1 MPCRSNRVR
10 VRNVDMEKKYYVC
23 TGCGLLCDDIEV
35 ESEENKVNKVYTAC
49 RVGVAHMKEAR
60 GEADFRVDNKPV
72 DEATA
77 IREAASILKNAKNP
91 LIFGLGTSTDET
103 QKTAIELAKK
113 INATLDDTSSFCLGS
128 LVEAIINEK
137 IKTCTLDDIR
147 NKADVII
154 FWGTD
159 PSDSHPRHL
168 SKYSYFP
175 RGREKQKGWEEE
187 RTAIAIDV
195 RKSHTAK
202 ICGNYFFQ
210 IPPKGDTEFID
221 ALIAGLSGK
230 LPKTSYNYPPKK
242 ILELANIL
250 KGAKF
255 GVVFVG
261 RGLIYSLESLEPLLK
276 LMKVL
281 NEKANFHLIPM
292 VSSYNTMGFNEKLFA
307 ETGHVNSVKF
317 ENGTV
322 KHGPEYSIVES
333 LKAKTVDAALIIGSD
348 PLSILPRSV
357 AKNLLEIPVIS
368 ISHYETL
375 TSKHAKVHINSTI
388 GGVESGGSATRMDG
402 VKVSFEPVIETNY
415 PSDDAVLKKI
425 MEAL

>member
-1 MPCRSNRVR
+1 MCEEA
-10 VRNVDMEKKYYVC
+10 DMEKNYYVC

-35 ESEENKVNKVYTAC
+35 ESEKNKINKVYTAC

-60 GEADFRVDNKPV
+60 NEATFLVDDKPV

-77 IREAASILKNAKNP
+77 VSKAVAILKNAKNP
-91 LIFGLGTSTDET
+91 LIFGLGNSSNET

-113 INATLDDTSSFCLGS
+113 INATLDDTSSFCLGP
-128 LVEAIINEK
+128 LAEALIQDK
-137 IKTCTLDDIR
+137 LKTCTLDDVR
-147 NKADVII
+147 NKADVLIY
-154 FWGTD
+154 WGTD

-168 SKYSYFP
+168 SKHSYFP
-175 RGREKQKGWEEE
+175 RGREKQRGWEEE

-210 IPPKGDTEFID
+210 IPPKGDAEFID
-221 ALIAGLSGK
+221 ALIAGISGK

-255 GVVFVG
+255 GVIFVG
-261 RGLIYSLESLEPLLK
+261 RGLTDSLENLEPLFR
-276 LMKVL
+276 LMKIL
-281 NEKANFHLIPM
+281 NEKANFHLMPM
-292 VSSYNTMGFNEKLFA
+292 VRSYNTMGFNENLFA
-307 ETGHVNSVKF
+307 ETGYVNSVKF
-317 ENGTV
+317 ENGDV

-348 PLSILPRSV
+348 PLLILPRSI
-357 AKNLLEIPVIS
+357 AKNMLDIPVIS
-368 ISHYETL
+368 MDHCETM
-375 TSKHAKVHINSTI
+375 TSKHAKVHINTAIS
-388 GGVESGGSATRMDG
+388 GVESGGSAIRMDG
-402 VKVSFEPVIETNY
+402 VKVNFEPAIETKH
-415 PSDDAVLKKI
+415 PSDEVILKKI

>member
-1 MPCRSNRVR
+1 
-10 VRNVDMEKKYYVC
+10 MEKNYHVC

-35 ESEENKVNKVYTAC
+35 ESEKNIINKVYTAC
-49 RVGVAHMKEAR
+49 RVGVAHMKE
-60 GEADFRVDNKPV
+60 GKEKVIFRVDNKPV

-77 IREAASILKNAKNP
+77 VSEAAAILKNAKNP
-91 LIFGLGTSTDET
+91 LIFGLGTSTNET
-103 QKTAIELAKK
+103 HKLAIELARKT
-113 INATLDDTSSFCLGS
+113 NATLDDTSSFCLGR
-128 LVEAIINEK
+128 LVEALIQDK
-137 IKTCTLDDIR
+137 IKTCTLDDVR
-147 NKADVII
+147 NKADVVI
-154 FWGTD
+154 FWGAD

-175 RGREKQKGWEEE
+175 RGSEKQRGWEEE
-187 RTAIAIDV
+187 RTAIAIDI

-210 IPPKGDTEFID
+210 IPPGGDTEFID

-255 GVVFVG
+255 GIIFAG
-261 RGLIYSLESLEPLLK
+261 LGLIYSLENLEPLFR
-276 LMKVL
+276 LMKAL
-281 NEKANFHLIPM
+281 NEKANFHLVPM
-292 VSSYNTMGFNEKLFA
+292 VGHYNMRGFNENLFA
-307 ETGHVNSVKF
+307 ETGYVNSVKF
-317 ENGTV
+317 ENGIV

-348 PLSILPRSV
+348 PLSSLPRSIS
-357 AKNLLEIPVIS
+357 KNLLEIPVIS
-368 ISHYETL
+368 MDPCETL
-375 TSKHAKVHINSTI
+375 TSRNAKVYINTAIS
-388 GGVESGGSATRMDG
+388 GVESGGTATRMDG
-402 VKVSFEPVIETNY
+402 TKVSFKPVVETNHL
-415 PSDDAVLKKI
+415 SDEAILKKI

>member
-1 MPCRSNRVR
+1 
-10 VRNVDMEKKYYVC
+10 MEKNYHVC
-23 TGCGLLCDDIEV
+23 TGCGLLCDDIELDV
-35 ESEENKVNKVYTAC
+35 EQNKINKVLTAC
-49 RVGVAHMKEAR
+49 RIGVAHMKEGK
-60 GEADFRVDNKPV
+60 GEAIFRVDNKPV
-72 DEATA
+72 DEAKA
-77 IREAASILKNAKNP
+77 ISEAASILKNAKNP
-91 LIFGLGTSTDET
+91 LIFGLGASTSET

-128 LVEAIINEK
+128 LVEALINDK
-137 IKTCTLDDIR
+137 FKTCTLDDIR

-175 RGREKQKGWEEE
+175 RGKEKQRGWEEE

-210 IPPKGDTEFID
+210 IPQGGDAEFVEAI
-221 ALIAGLSGK
+221 IAALSGK
-230 LPKTSYNYPPKK
+230 LPKTSFNYPPKK

-255 GVVFVG
+255 GVIFAG
-261 RGLIYSLESLEPLLK
+261 RGLVHSLENLEPLFR

-281 NEKANFHLIPM
+281 NEKANFHLMPM
-292 VSSYNTMGFNEKLFA
+292 SGNYNTMGFNENLFA
-307 ETGHVNSVKF
+307 ETGYVNRVKF

-322 KHGPEYSIVES
+322 LHGPEYSIVES
-333 LKAKTVDAALIIGSD
+333 LKAKKVDAALIIDAD
-348 PLSILPRSV
+348 PFSILPRSIV
-357 AKNLLEIPVIS
+357 KNLLEIPVIT
-368 ISHYETL
+368 IDPYETL
-375 TSKHAKVHINSTI
+375 TSRHSKVYINTAIS
-388 GGVESGGSATRMDG
+388 GVEAGGSATRMDR
-402 VKVSFEPVIETNY
+402 VKVSFEPVIETNRS
-415 PSDDAVLKKI
+415 SDEAILKKI

>member
-1 MPCRSNRVR
+1 
-10 VRNVDMEKKYYVC
+10 MEKNYHVC
-23 TGCGLLCDDIEV
+23 TGCGLLCDDIELDV
-35 ESEENKVNKVYTAC
+35 EQNKINKVLTAC
-49 RVGVAHMKEAR
+49 RIGVAHMKEGK
-60 GEADFRVDNKPV
+60 GEAIFRVDNKPV
-72 DEATA
+72 DEAKA
-77 IREAASILKNAKNP
+77 ISEAASILKNAKNP
-91 LIFGLGTSTDET
+91 LIFGLGASTSEA

-128 LVEAIINEK
+128 LVEALINDK
-137 IKTCTLDDIR
+137 FKTCTLDDIR

-175 RGREKQKGWEEE
+175 RGKEKQRGWEEE

-210 IPPKGDTEFID
+210 IPQGGDAEFVEAI
-221 ALIAGLSGK
+221 IAGISGK
-230 LPKTSYNYPPKK
+230 LPKTSFNYPPKK

-255 GVVFVG
+255 GVIFAG
-261 RGLIYSLESLEPLLK
+261 RGLVHSLENLEPLFR

-281 NEKANFHLIPM
+281 NEKANFHLMPM
-292 VSSYNTMGFNEKLFA
+292 SGNYNTMGFNENLFA
-307 ETGHVNSVKF
+307 ETGYVNRVKF

-322 KHGPEYSIVES
+322 LHGPEYSIVES
-333 LKAKTVDAALIIGSD
+333 LKAKKVDAALIIDAD
-348 PLSILPRSV
+348 PFSILPRSIV
-357 AKNLLEIPVIS
+357 KNLLEIPVIT
-368 ISHYETL
+368 IDPYETL
-375 TSKHAKVHINSTI
+375 TSRHSKVYINTAIS
-388 GGVESGGSATRMDG
+388 GVEAGGSATRMDR
-402 VKVSFEPVIETNY
+402 VKVSFEPVIETNRS
-415 PSDDAVLKKI
+415 SDEAILKKI

>member
-1 MPCRSNRVR
+1 MCEEP
-10 VRNVDMEKKYYVC
+10 DMEKNYYVC

-35 ESEENKVNKVYTAC
+35 ESEKNVVNKVYTAC
-49 RVGVAHMKEAR
+49 RVGVAHMKETR
-60 GEADFRVDNKPV
+60 GEVNFRVDNKPV

-77 IREAASILKNAKNP
+77 IKEAASILKNARNP
-91 LIFGLGTSTDET
+91 LIFGLGTSTNET
-103 QKTAIELAKK
+103 QKIAIELAKK
-113 INATLDDTSSFCLGS
+113 INATLDDPSSFCLGP
-128 LVEAIINEK
+128 LAEALIQDK
-137 IKTCTLDDIR
+137 LKTCTLDDVR

-154 FWGTD
+154 YWGTD

-168 SKYSYFP
+168 SKHSYFP
-175 RGREKQKGWEEE
+175 RGSEKQRGWEEE
-187 RTAIAIDV
+187 RTAVAIDV

-261 RGLIYSLESLEPLLK
+261 RGLIYSLENLEPLFK
-276 LMKVL
+276 LMKIL

-292 VSSYNTMGFNEKLFA
+292 VGNYNTMGFNENLFA
-307 ETGHVNSVKF
+307 ETGYVNSVKF

-348 PLSILPRSV
+348 PLLILPRSIS
-357 AKNLLEIPVIS
+357 KNMLEIPVIS
-368 ISHYETL
+368 VDNCETL
-375 TSKHAKVHINSTI
+375 TSKHAKVYINTAIS
-388 GGVESGGSATRMDG
+388 GVESGGSAIRMDG
-402 VKVSFEPVIETNY
+402 VKVNFEPVIETNN
-415 PSDDAVLKKI
+415 PSDEVILKKI

>member
-1 MPCRSNRVR
+1 MDKN
-10 VRNVDMEKKYYVC
+10 YHVC
-23 TGCGLLCDDIEV
+23 TGCGLLCDDIELDV
-35 ESEENKVNKVYTAC
+35 EQNKINKVLTAC
-49 RVGVAHMKEAR
+49 RIGAAHMKEGK
-60 GEADFRVDNKPV
+60 GEAIFRVDNKPV
-72 DEATA
+72 DEAKA
-77 IREAASILKNAKNP
+77 ISEAAAILRNAKNP
-91 LIFGLGTSTDET
+91 LIFGLGASTSET
-103 QKTAIELAKK
+103 QRVAIELAKK

-128 LVEAIINEK
+128 LVEALINDK
-137 IKTCTLDDIR
+137 FKTCTLDDIR

-175 RGREKQKGWEEE
+175 RGKEKQRGWEEE

-210 IPPKGDTEFID
+210 IPQGGDTEFVE
-221 ALIAGLSGK
+221 ALIAGISGK
-230 LPKTSYNYPPKK
+230 LPKTSFNYPPKK

-255 GVVFVG
+255 GVIFAG
-261 RGLIYSLESLEPLLK
+261 RGLAHSLENLEPLFR

-281 NEKANFHLIPM
+281 NEKANFHLMPM
-292 VSSYNTMGFNEKLFA
+292 SGNYNTMGFNENLFA
-307 ETGHVNSVKF
+307 ETGYVNRVKF

-322 KHGPEYSIVES
+322 LHGPEYSIVES
-333 LKAKTVDAALIIGSD
+333 LKAKKVDAALIIDAD
-348 PLSILPRSV
+348 PFSILPRSIV
-357 AKNLLEIPVIS
+357 KNLLEIPVIS
-368 ISHYETL
+368 IDPYETL
-375 TSKHAKVHINSTI
+375 TSRHSKVYINTAIS
-388 GGVESGGSATRMDG
+388 GVEAGGSATRMDR
-402 VKVSFEPVIETNY
+402 VKVSFGPVIETKR
-415 PSDDAVLKKI
+415 PSDEAILKKI

>member
-1 MPCRSNRVR
+1 
-10 VRNVDMEKKYYVC
+10 MEKNYYVC

-35 ESEENKVNKVYTAC
+35 DSEKNIINKVYTAC
-49 RVGVAHMKEAR
+49 RVGVAHMKE
-60 GEADFRVDNKPV
+60 GKEEAIFRVDNKPV

-77 IREAASILKNAKNP
+77 ISEAAAILKNAKNP

-103 QKTAIELAKK
+103 QKLAIELAKK
-113 INATLDDTSSFCLGS
+113 TNATLDDTSSFCLGS
-128 LVEAIINEK
+128 LVEALIHDD
-137 IKTCTLDDIR
+137 IKTCTLDDTR

-154 FWGTD
+154 FWGAD
-159 PSDSHPRHL
+159 PSESHPRHL
-168 SKYSYFP
+168 SKHSYFP
-175 RGREKQKGWEEE
+175 RGSEKQRGWEEE
-187 RTAIAIDV
+187 RTAIAIDI

-210 IPPKGDTEFID
+210 IPPGGDTEFID

-255 GVVFVG
+255 GVIFAG
-261 RGLIYSLESLEPLLK
+261 LGLIYSLENLEPLFR
-276 LMKVL
+276 LMKTL

-292 VSSYNTMGFNEKLFA
+292 VGHYNMRGFNENLFT
-307 ETGHVNSVKF
+307 ETGYVNSVKF
-317 ENGTV
+317 ENGIV

-348 PLSILPRSV
+348 PLSSLPRSI
-357 AKNLLEIPVIS
+357 AKNLLGIPVIS
-368 ISHYETL
+368 LDPCETL
-375 TSKHAKVHINSTI
+375 TSRKAKVYINTAIS
-388 GGVESGGSATRMDG
+388 GVEAGGSATRMDG
-402 VKVSFEPVIETNY
+402 IKVSFKPVIETKNL
-415 PSDDAVLKKI
+415 SDEAIIKKI

>member
-1 MPCRSNRVR
+1 
-10 VRNVDMEKKYYVC
+10 MEKNYYVC

-35 ESEENKVNKVYTAC
+35 ESEKNVINKVYTAC

-60 GEADFRVDNKPV
+60 SEENFLVDNKPV

-77 IREAASILKNAKNP
+77 ISEAVSILKNAKNP
-91 LIFGLGTSTDET
+91 LIFGLGNSSDET
-103 QKTAIELAKK
+103 QKLAIELAKK
-113 INATLDDTSSFCLGS
+113 TNATLDDTSSFSLGS
-128 LVEAIINEK
+128 LVEALIQDK
-137 IKTCTLDDIR
+137 LKTCTLDDVR

-154 FWGTD
+154 YWGTD

-168 SKYSYFP
+168 SKHSYFP
-175 RGREKQKGWEEE
+175 RGSEKQRGWEEE

-210 IPPKGDTEFID
+210 IPPGGDTEFID
-221 ALIAGLSGK
+221 ALIAALSGK

-255 GVVFVG
+255 GVIFAG
-261 RGLIYSLESLEPLLK
+261 LGLIYSLEKLEPIFR
-276 LMKVL
+276 LMKAL
-281 NEKANFHLIPM
+281 NEKANFHLVPM
-292 VSSYNTMGFNEKLFA
+292 VEQYNTRGFNENLFA
-307 ETGHVNSVKF
+307 ETGYVNSVKF
-317 ENGTV
+317 ENGVV

-348 PLSILPRSV
+348 PMSILPRSI

-368 ISHYETL
+368 IDHCETP
-375 TSKHAKVHINSTI
+375 TSKHSKVYINSTI
-388 GGVESGGSATRMDG
+388 SGVESGGSATRMDG
-402 VKVSFEPVIETNY
+402 TRVSFKPVFETAHL
-415 PSDDAVLKKI
+415 SDAAILRKI